1 MICLNSRTAFVSA
14 LRLFDSIGNNMLR
27 QVAKIRVA
35 VVALLTALSLSVG
48 STSHAQMT
56 PVLAVVDMDL
66 VVRESNAVRTL
77 EAQLLELQQR
87 WETEL
92 TDVNK
97 QLAAQLRTAQE
108 QLNAGDIE
116 QEAFRQVQIQTQ
128 RDLQA
133 LRQEANA
140 RQRKLIQTRRL
151 AEGELRR
158 ILEEIVIGLASETGA
173 NMVLNFSAVVI
184 SAEGFDLSVEALRR
198 LNNDVPE
205 LNLTVSEPTAEEIAA
220 ETVDTTN

>member
-1 MICLNSRTAFVSA
+1 MLFAK
-14 LRLFDSIGNNMLR
+14 LRLG
-27 QVAKIRVA
+27 A
-35 VVALLTALSLSVG
+35 VALLASLGLTLG
-48 STSHAQMT
+48 STAQAQMT

-77 EAQLLELQQR
+77 ETQLLELQTR
-87 WETEL
+87 WENEL
-92 TDVNK
+92 TAVNK
-97 QLAAQLRTAQE
+97 ELAANLAKAQE
-108 QLNAGDIE
+108 DLNAGTIE
-116 QEAFRQVQIQTQ
+116 QAAFRQIQIRTQ
-128 RDLQA
+128 RDLQS

-151 AEGELRR
+151 AENELRR

-205 LNLTVSEPTAEEIAA
+205 LSLTVNEPTPEEIAA
-220 ETVDTTN
+220 ETVDAN

>member
-1 MICLNSRTAFVSA
+1 MM
-14 LRLFDSIGNNMLR
+14 RL
-27 QVAKIRVA
+27 VANVRFLVFA
-35 VVALLTALSLSVG
+35 WLTSMSLSFG
-48 STSHAQMT
+48 SMAQAQMT

-77 EAQLLELQQR
+77 EAQLLELQTQ
-87 WETEL
+87 WENEL
-92 TDVNK
+92 TEVNQ
-97 QLAAQLRTAQE
+97 QLAATLRTAQE
-108 QLNAGDIE
+108 KLNAGEIE
-116 QEAFRQVQIQTQ
+116 QAEFRQVQVKTQ

-133 LRQEANA
+133 LRKEANA

-151 AEGELRR
+151 AETELRR

-198 LNNDVPE
+198 LNSDIPE
-205 LNLTVSEPTAEEIAA
+205 LNLTVSEPTPEEIAA

>member
-1 MICLNSRTAFVSA
+1 M
-14 LRLFDSIGNNMLR
+14 LRL
-27 QVAKIRVA
+27 VANVRFA
-35 VVALLTALSLSVG
+35 AVALLMSLSLTFG
-48 STSHAQMT
+48 STAQAQMT

-77 EAQLLELQQR
+77 ESQLLELQER

-97 QLAAQLRTAQE
+97 QLAATLRAAQE
-108 QLNAGDIE
+108 QLNNGDIE
-116 QEAFRQVQIQTQ
+116 QEDFRKVQVKTQ

-151 AEGELRR
+151 AETELRR

-198 LNNDVPE
+198 LNSDIPE

-220 ETVDTTN
+220 ETVDTSN

>member
-1 MICLNSRTAFVSA
+1 MTFAK
-14 LRLFDSIGNNMLR
+14 LRLGVL
-27 QVAKIRVA
+27 A
-35 VVALLTALSLSVG
+35 VVAACGLTFG
-48 STSHAQMT
+48 TTSQAQMA

-77 EAQLLELQQR
+77 EAQLLDLQTR
-87 WETEL
+87 WEDEL
-92 TDVNK
+92 TEVNK
-97 QLAAQLRTAQE
+97 ELAANLAKAQE
-108 QLNAGDIE
+108 EFNAGDID
-116 QEAFRQVQIQTQ
+116 QATFRQVQIRTQ

-140 RQRKLIQTRRL
+140 RQRKLIQTRRM
-151 AEGELRR
+151 AENELRR

-198 LNNDVPE
+198 LNSDVPE
-205 LNLTVSEPTAEEIAA
+205 LNLTVNEPTPEEIAA
-220 ETVDTTN
+220 ETVDSN

>member
-1 MICLNSRTAFVSA
+1 M
-14 LRLFDSIGNNMLR
+14 LRL
-27 QVAKIRVA
+27 VANVRFA
-35 VVALLTALSLSVG
+35 AVALLTSLPLTFG
-48 STSHAQMT
+48 STAQAQMT

-66 VVRESNAVRTL
+66 VVRESNAVQTL
-77 EAQLLELQQR
+77 ESQLLELQER

-97 QLAAQLRTAQE
+97 QLAVTLRAAQE
-108 QLNAGDIE
+108 QLNNGDIE
-116 QEAFRQVQIQTQ
+116 QEDFRKVQVKTQ

-151 AEGELRR
+151 AETELRR

-198 LNNDVPE
+198 LNSDIPE

-220 ETVDTTN
+220 EMVDTSN

>member
-1 MICLNSRTAFVSA
+1 MLFAK
-14 LRLFDSIGNNMLR
+14 LRLG
-27 QVAKIRVA
+27 A
-35 VVALLTALSLSVG
+35 VALLASLGLGLG
-48 STSHAQMT
+48 STAQAQMT

-77 EAQLLELQQR
+77 ETQLLELQSR
-87 WETEL
+87 WENEL
-92 TDVNK
+92 TVVNK
-97 QLAAQLRTAQE
+97 ELAANLSKAQE
-108 QLNAGDIE
+108 DLNAGKID
-116 QEAFRQVQIQTQ
+116 QATFRQIQIRTQ

-151 AEGELRR
+151 AENELRR

-198 LNNDVPE
+198 LNSDVPE
-205 LNLTVSEPTAEEIAA
+205 LNLTVNEPTAEEIAA
-220 ETVDTTN
+220 ETVDAN

>member
-1 MICLNSRTAFVSA
+1 M
-14 LRLFDSIGNNMLR
+14 LRL
-27 QVAKIRVA
+27 VANVRNA
-35 VVALLTALSLSVG
+35 AVALLTTISLSFA
-48 STSHAQMT
+48 SLAPAQMT

-77 EAQLLELQQR
+77 EAQLLTLQQQ

-97 QLAAQLRTAQE
+97 QLAATLRTAQT
-108 QLNAGDIE
+108 QLDAGEIE
-116 QEAFRQVQIQTQ
+116 QQDFRKVQVQTQ

-151 AEGELRR
+151 AESELRR

-198 LNNDVPE
+198 LNSDVPE

>member
-1 MICLNSRTAFVSA
+1 MLRLVANVRTAA
-14 LRLFDSIGNNMLR
+14 
-27 QVAKIRVA
+27 A
-35 VVALLTALSLSVG
+35 ALLTTISLSFGSLSL
-48 STSHAQMT
+48 AQMT

-77 EAQLLELQQR
+77 EAQLLTLQQQ
-87 WETEL
+87 WEAEL
-92 TDVNK
+92 TEVNK
-97 QLAAQLRTAQE
+97 QLAATLRSAQE
-108 QLNAGDIE
+108 QLNDGDIE
-116 QEAFRQVQIQTQ
+116 QQAFRKVQVQTQ

-151 AEGELRR
+151 AETELRR

-220 ETVDTTN
+220 ETVDATN

>member
-1 MICLNSRTAFVSA
+1 
-14 LRLFDSIGNNMLR
+14 MLR

-35 VVALLTALSLSVG
+35 AVALLTALSLSVG

>member
-1 MICLNSRTAFVSA
+1 M
-14 LRLFDSIGNNMLR
+14 LRL
-27 QVAKIRVA
+27 VANVRNA
-35 VVALLTALSLSVG
+35 AVALLTTISLSFA
-48 STSHAQMT
+48 SLAPAQMT

-77 EAQLLELQQR
+77 EAQLLTLQQQ

-97 QLAAQLRTAQE
+97 QLAATLRTAQT
-108 QLNAGDIE
+108 QLDAGEIE
-116 QEAFRQVQIQTQ
+116 QQDFRKVQVQTQ

-151 AEGELRR
+151 AESELRR

-198 LNNDVPE
+198 LNSEVPE

>member
-1 MICLNSRTAFVSA
+1 MICLNSRTEFVSA
-14 LRLFDSIGNNMLR
+14 LRLFDSIGNKMLR

>member
-1 MICLNSRTAFVSA
+1 M
-14 LRLFDSIGNNMLR
+14 RL
-27 QVAKIRVA
+27 VANVRLV
-35 VVALLTALSLSVG
+35 VVAWLAALSLSFG
-48 STSHAQMT
+48 SVAQAQMT

-77 EAQLLELQQR
+77 EAQLLELQTQ

-92 TDVNK
+92 TEVNQ
-97 QLAAQLRTAQE
+97 QLAATLRTAQE
-108 QLNAGDIE
+108 KLNAGEIE
-116 QEAFRQVQIQTQ
+116 QAEFRQVQVKTQ

-133 LRQEANA
+133 LRKEANA

-151 AEGELRR
+151 AETELRR

-198 LNNDVPE
+198 LNSDIPQ
-205 LNLTVSEPTAEEIAA
+205 LNLTVSEPTPEEIAA

>member
-1 MICLNSRTAFVSA
+1 M
-14 LRLFDSIGNNMLR
+14 LRL
-27 QVAKIRVA
+27 VANVRFA
-35 VVALLTALSLSVG
+35 AVALLTSLPLTFG
-48 STSHAQMT
+48 STAQAQMT

-77 EAQLLELQQR
+77 ESQLLELQER

-97 QLAAQLRTAQE
+97 QLAATLRAAQE
-108 QLNAGDIE
+108 QLNNGDIE
-116 QEAFRQVQIQTQ
+116 QEDFRKVQVKTQ

-151 AEGELRR
+151 AETELRR

-198 LNNDVPE
+198 LNSDIPE

-220 ETVDTTN
+220 ETVDTSN

>member
-1 MICLNSRTAFVSA
+1 M
-14 LRLFDSIGNNMLR
+14 LRL
-27 QVAKIRVA
+27 VANVRFLAVA
-35 VVALLTALSLSVG
+35 CLTSLSLSF
-48 STSHAQMT
+48 SPAAQAQMT

-77 EAQLLELQQR
+77 EAQLLELQTR
-87 WETEL
+87 WEGEL
-92 TDVNK
+92 TEVNQ
-97 QLAAQLRTAQE
+97 QLAATLRAAQE
-108 QLNAGDIE
+108 KLNAGEIE
-116 QEAFRQVQIQTQ
+116 QAEFRQVQVRTQ

-133 LRQEANA
+133 LRKEANA

-151 AEGELRR
+151 AETELRR
-158 ILEEIVIGLASETGA
+158 ILEEIVIDLASETGA

-198 LNNDVPE
+198 LNSDIPE
-205 LNLTVSEPTAEEIAA
+205 LNLTVSEPTPEEIAA

>member
-1 MICLNSRTAFVSA
+1 MLFAK
-14 LRLFDSIGNNMLR
+14 LRLG
-27 QVAKIRVA
+27 A
-35 VVALLTALSLSVG
+35 VALLASLGLTLG
-48 STSHAQMT
+48 STAQAQMT

-77 EAQLLELQQR
+77 ETQLLELQTR
-87 WETEL
+87 WEDEL
-92 TDVNK
+92 TVVNK
-97 QLAAQLRTAQE
+97 ELAANIAKAQE
-108 QLNAGDIE
+108 DLNAGTID
-116 QEAFRQVQIQTQ
+116 QAAFRQIQIRTQ
-128 RDLQA
+128 RDLQS

-151 AEGELRR
+151 AENELRR

-205 LNLTVSEPTAEEIAA
+205 LSLTVNEPTPEEIAA
-220 ETVDTTN
+220 ETVDAN

>member
-1 MICLNSRTAFVSA
+1 MLFAK
-14 LRLFDSIGNNMLR
+14 LRLG
-27 QVAKIRVA
+27 A
-35 VVALLTALSLSVG
+35 VALLASLGLSLG
-48 STSHAQMT
+48 STAQAQMT

-77 EAQLLELQQR
+77 ETQLLELQSR
-87 WETEL
+87 WENEL
-92 TDVNK
+92 TVVNK
-97 QLAAQLRTAQE
+97 ELAANLSKAQE
-108 QLNAGDIE
+108 DLNAGTID
-116 QEAFRQVQIQTQ
+116 QATFRQIQIRTQ

-151 AEGELRR
+151 AENELRR

-198 LNNDVPE
+198 LNSDVPE
-205 LNLTVSEPTAEEIAA
+205 LNLTVNEPTAEEIAA
-220 ETVDTTN
+220 ETVDAN

>member
-1 MICLNSRTAFVSA
+1 M
-14 LRLFDSIGNNMLR
+14 LRL
-27 QVAKIRVA
+27 VANVRFA
-35 VVALLTALSLSVG
+35 AVALLTSLSLSFG
-48 STSHAQMT
+48 SISHAQMT

-77 EAQLLELQQR
+77 EAQLLQLQEQ

-92 TDVNK
+92 TDVNR
-97 QLAAQLRTAQE
+97 QLAATLRAAQE
-108 QLNAGDIE
+108 QLNNGDIE
-116 QEAFRQVQIQTQ
+116 QQAFRKVQVQTQ

-151 AEGELRR
+151 AESELRR

-198 LNNDVPE
+198 LNNDIPE

-220 ETVDTTN
+220 ETVDTAN

>member
-1 MICLNSRTAFVSA
+1 MLFAK
-14 LRLFDSIGNNMLR
+14 LRLG
-27 QVAKIRVA
+27 A
-35 VVALLTALSLSVG
+35 VALLASLGLGLG
-48 STSHAQMT
+48 STAQAQMT

-77 EAQLLELQQR
+77 ETQLLELQSR
-87 WETEL
+87 WENEL
-92 TDVNK
+92 TVVNK
-97 QLAAQLRTAQE
+97 ELAANLSKAQE
-108 QLNAGDIE
+108 DLNAGTID
-116 QEAFRQVQIQTQ
+116 QATFRQIQIRTQ

-151 AEGELRR
+151 AENELRR

-198 LNNDVPE
+198 LNSDVPE
-205 LNLTVSEPTAEEIAA
+205 LNLTVNEPTAEEIAA
-220 ETVDTTN
+220 ETVDAN

>member
-1 MICLNSRTAFVSA
+1 M
-14 LRLFDSIGNNMLR
+14 LRL
-27 QVAKIRVA
+27 VANVRLA
-35 VVALLTALSLSVG
+35 AVALLTSLSLILG
-48 STSHAQMT
+48 STAQAQMA

-77 EAQLLELQQR
+77 ESQLLELQQR
-87 WETEL
+87 WEAEL

-97 QLAAQLRTAQE
+97 QLAATLRGAQE
-108 QLNAGDIE
+108 QLNNGDIK
-116 QEAFRQVQIQTQ
+116 QEDFRKVQVQTQ

-151 AEGELRR
+151 AETELRR

-198 LNNDVPE
+198 LNSDVPE
-205 LNLTVSEPTAEEIAA
+205 LNLTVSEPTSEEIAA
-220 ETVDTTN
+220 ETVDTSN

>member
-1 MICLNSRTAFVSA
+1 
-14 LRLFDSIGNNMLR
+14 MLR
-27 QVAKIRVA
+27 MVANTRLTAVA
-35 VVALLTALSLSVG
+35 VLASLSLAFGTV
-48 STSHAQMT
+48 SHAQLT

-77 EAQLLELQQR
+77 EGQLLELQTR
-87 WETEL
+87 WEAEL
-92 TDVNK
+92 TAVNRE
-97 QLAAQLRTAQE
+97 LAASMRTAQE
-108 QLNAGDIE
+108 EMNAGTME
-116 QEAFRQVQIQTQ
+116 QQAFRQVQIRTQ
-128 RDLQA
+128 RELQA

-151 AEGELRR
+151 AESELRR

-220 ETVDTTN
+220 ETVDSSN

>member
-1 MICLNSRTAFVSA
+1 MFRVKSIGGPMLFAR
-14 LRLFDSIGNNMLR
+14 LRLS
-27 QVAKIRVA
+27 ATA
-35 VVALLTALSLSVG
+35 VLATILLTLALPAK
-48 STSHAQMT
+48 AQMT

-77 EAQLLELQQR
+77 ETQLLELQTR
-87 WETEL
+87 WEDEL
-92 TDVNK
+92 TAVNK
-97 QLAAQLRTAQE
+97 ELAANLAKAQE
-108 QLNAGDIE
+108 DLSAGKIE
-116 QEAFRQVQIQTQ
+116 QATFRQVQIRTQ

-151 AEGELRR
+151 AENELRR

-198 LNNDVPE
+198 LNSDVPE
-205 LNLTVSEPTAEEIAA
+205 LNLTVSEPTPEEIAA
-220 ETVDTTN
+220 ETVGSN

>member
-1 MICLNSRTAFVSA
+1 
-14 LRLFDSIGNNMLR
+14 
-27 QVAKIRVA
+27 
-35 VVALLTALSLSVG
+35 
-48 STSHAQMT
+48 MT

-77 EAQLLELQQR
+77 ESQLLELQQR
-87 WETEL
+87 WEAEL

-97 QLAAQLRTAQE
+97 QLAATLRGAQE
-108 QLNAGDIE
+108 QLNNGDIE
-116 QEAFRQVQIQTQ
+116 QEDFRKVQVQTQ

-151 AEGELRR
+151 AETELRR

-198 LNNDVPE
+198 LNSDVPE

-220 ETVDTTN
+220 ETVDTSN

>member
-1 MICLNSRTAFVSA
+1 MM
-14 LRLFDSIGNNMLR
+14 RL
-27 QVAKIRVA
+27 VANVRLL
-35 VVALLTALSLSVG
+35 VVAWLAALSLSFG
-48 STSHAQMT
+48 SVAQAQMT

-77 EAQLLELQQR
+77 EAQLLELQTQ

-92 TDVNK
+92 TEVNQ
-97 QLAAQLRTAQE
+97 QLAATLRTAQE
-108 QLNAGDIE
+108 KLNAGEIE
-116 QEAFRQVQIQTQ
+116 QAEFRQVQVKTQ

-133 LRQEANA
+133 LRKEANA

-151 AEGELRR
+151 AETELRR

-198 LNNDVPE
+198 LNSDIPQ
-205 LNLTVSEPTAEEIAA
+205 LNLTVSEPTPEEIAA

>member
-1 MICLNSRTAFVSA
+1 MLFAK
-14 LRLFDSIGNNMLR
+14 LRLG
-27 QVAKIRVA
+27 A
-35 VVALLTALSLSVG
+35 VALLASLGLSLG
-48 STSHAQMT
+48 STAQAQMT

-77 EAQLLELQQR
+77 ETQLLELQSR
-87 WETEL
+87 WENEL

-97 QLAAQLRTAQE
+97 ELAANLSKAQE
-108 QLNAGDIE
+108 DLNAGTID
-116 QEAFRQVQIQTQ
+116 QATFRQIQIRTQ

-151 AEGELRR
+151 AENELRR

-198 LNNDVPE
+198 LNSDVPE
-205 LNLTVSEPTAEEIAA
+205 LNLTVNEPTAEEIAA
-220 ETVDTTN
+220 ETVDAN

>member
-1 MICLNSRTAFVSA
+1 M
-14 LRLFDSIGNNMLR
+14 LRL
-27 QVAKIRVA
+27 VANVRFA
-35 VVALLTALSLSVG
+35 AVALLTSLPLTFG
-48 STSHAQMT
+48 STAQAQMT

-77 EAQLLELQQR
+77 ESQLLELQER

-97 QLAAQLRTAQE
+97 QLAATLRAAQE
-108 QLNAGDIE
+108 QLNNGDIA
-116 QEAFRQVQIQTQ
+116 QEDFRKVQVKTQ
-128 RDLQA
+128 RELQA

-151 AEGELRR
+151 AETELRR

-198 LNNDVPE
+198 LNSDIPE

-220 ETVDTTN
+220 ETVDTSN

>member
-1 MICLNSRTAFVSA
+1 
-14 LRLFDSIGNNMLR
+14 
-27 QVAKIRVA
+27 
-35 VVALLTALSLSVG
+35 
-48 STSHAQMT
+48 MT

-77 EAQLLELQQR
+77 ETQLLELQSR
-87 WETEL
+87 WENEL

-97 QLAAQLRTAQE
+97 ELAANLSKAQE
-108 QLNAGDIE
+108 DLNAGTID
-116 QEAFRQVQIQTQ
+116 QATFRQIQIRTQ

-151 AEGELRR
+151 AENELRR

-198 LNNDVPE
+198 LNSDVPE
-205 LNLTVSEPTAEEIAA
+205 LNLTVNEPTAEEIAA
-220 ETVDTTN
+220 ETVDAN

>member
-1 MICLNSRTAFVSA
+1 MM
-14 LRLFDSIGNNMLR
+14 RL
-27 QVAKIRVA
+27 VANVRLV
-35 VVALLTALSLSVG
+35 VVAWLAALSLSFG
-48 STSHAQMT
+48 SVAQAQMT

-77 EAQLLELQQR
+77 EAQLLELQTQ

-92 TDVNK
+92 TEVNQ
-97 QLAAQLRTAQE
+97 QLAATLRTAQE
-108 QLNAGDIE
+108 KLNAGEIE
-116 QEAFRQVQIQTQ
+116 QAEFRQVQVKTQ

-133 LRQEANA
+133 LRKEANA

-151 AEGELRR
+151 AETELRR

-198 LNNDVPE
+198 LNSDIPQ
-205 LNLTVSEPTAEEIAA
+205 LNLTVSEPTPEEIAA

>member
-1 MICLNSRTAFVSA
+1 M
-14 LRLFDSIGNNMLR
+14 LRLVANLR
-27 QVAKIRVA
+27 FLAVAC
-35 VVALLTALSLSVG
+35 LTSLSLSF
-48 STSHAQMT
+48 SPAAQAQMT

-77 EAQLLELQQR
+77 EAQLLELQTR
-87 WETEL
+87 WEGEL
-92 TDVNK
+92 TEVNQ
-97 QLAAQLRTAQE
+97 QLAATLRAAQE
-108 QLNAGDIE
+108 KLNAGEIE
-116 QEAFRQVQIQTQ
+116 QAEFRQVQVRTQ

-133 LRQEANA
+133 LRKEANA

-151 AEGELRR
+151 AETELRR
-158 ILEEIVIGLASETGA
+158 ILEEIVIDLASETGA

-198 LNNDVPE
+198 LNSDIPE
-205 LNLTVSEPTAEEIAA
+205 LNLTVSEPTPEEIAA

>member
-1 MICLNSRTAFVSA
+1 MLFAK
-14 LRLFDSIGNNMLR
+14 LRLG
-27 QVAKIRVA
+27 A
-35 VVALLTALSLSVG
+35 VALLASLGLSLG
-48 STSHAQMT
+48 STAQAQMT

-77 EAQLLELQQR
+77 ETQLLELQSR
-87 WETEL
+87 WENEL
-92 TDVNK
+92 TVVNK
-97 QLAAQLRTAQE
+97 ELAANLSKAQE
-108 QLNAGDIE
+108 DLNAGKID
-116 QEAFRQVQIQTQ
+116 QATFRQIQIRTQ

-151 AEGELRR
+151 AENELRR

-198 LNNDVPE
+198 LNSDVPE
-205 LNLTVSEPTAEEIAA
+205 LNLTVNEPTAEEIAA
-220 ETVDTTN
+220 ETVDAN

>member
-1 MICLNSRTAFVSA
+1 M
-14 LRLFDSIGNNMLR
+14 LRL
-27 QVAKIRVA
+27 VANVRLA
-35 VVALLTALSLSVG
+35 AVALLTSLSLILG
-48 STSHAQMT
+48 STAQAQMT

-77 EAQLLELQQR
+77 ESQLLELQQR
-87 WETEL
+87 WEAEL

-97 QLAAQLRTAQE
+97 QLAATLRGAQE
-108 QLNAGDIE
+108 QLNNGDIK
-116 QEAFRQVQIQTQ
+116 QEDFRKVQVQTQ

-151 AEGELRR
+151 AETELRR
-158 ILEEIVIGLASETGA
+158 ILEEIVIGLATDTGA

-198 LNNDVPE
+198 LNSDVPE

-220 ETVDTTN
+220 ETVDTSN

>member
-1 MICLNSRTAFVSA
+1 M
-14 LRLFDSIGNNMLR
+14 LRL
-27 QVAKIRVA
+27 VANVRLA
-35 VVALLTALSLSVG
+35 AVALLTSLSLILG
-48 STSHAQMT
+48 STAQAQMA

-77 EAQLLELQQR
+77 ESQLLELQQR
-87 WETEL
+87 WEAEL

-97 QLAAQLRTAQE
+97 QLAATLRGAQE
-108 QLNAGDIE
+108 QLNNGDIK
-116 QEAFRQVQIQTQ
+116 QEDFRKVQVQTQ

-151 AEGELRR
+151 AETELRR

-198 LNNDVPE
+198 LNSDVPE

-220 ETVDTTN
+220 ETVDTSN

>member
-1 MICLNSRTAFVSA
+1 MLFAK
-14 LRLFDSIGNNMLR
+14 LRLG
-27 QVAKIRVA
+27 A
-35 VVALLTALSLSVG
+35 VALLASLGLSLG
-48 STSHAQMT
+48 STAQAQMT

-77 EAQLLELQQR
+77 ETQLLELQSR
-87 WETEL
+87 WENEL
-92 TDVNK
+92 TVVNK
-97 QLAAQLRTAQE
+97 ELAANLSKAQE
-108 QLNAGDIE
+108 DLNAGKID
-116 QEAFRQVQIQTQ
+116 QATFRQIQIRTQ

-151 AEGELRR
+151 ADNELRR

-198 LNNDVPE
+198 LNSDVPE
-205 LNLTVSEPTAEEIAA
+205 LNLTVNEPTAEEIAA
-220 ETVDTTN
+220 ETVDAN

>member
-1 MICLNSRTAFVSA
+1 MVCLNSRIEFVSA
-14 LRLFDSIGNNMLR
+14 LRLFDSIGNKMLR

>member
-1 MICLNSRTAFVSA
+1 MRALVRASYLPEPIGTEM
-14 LRLFDSIGNNMLR
+14 LRL
-27 QVAKIRVA
+27 VANVRFA
-35 VVALLTALSLSVG
+35 AVALLTSLSLSFG
-48 STSHAQMT
+48 SISHAQMT

-77 EAQLLELQQR
+77 EAQLLQLQEQ

-92 TDVNK
+92 TDVNR
-97 QLAAQLRTAQE
+97 QLAATLRAAQE
-108 QLNAGDIE
+108 QLNNGDIE
-116 QEAFRQVQIQTQ
+116 QQAFRKVQVQTQ

-151 AEGELRR
+151 AESELRR

-198 LNNDVPE
+198 LNNDIPE

-220 ETVDTTN
+220 ETVDTAN